1 MNNILIY
8 FVMAIGLSMD
18 AFSLALAYGT
28 TKIPINKKV
37 LLSITVGIF
46 HFFMPKLGALIGTEL
61 LLNYIAKANYLVGI
75 IFLILAIEMLLS
87 RKEEK
92 TGSITNMIS
101 IILFSFTVSI
111 DSFSVGIALSLTTT
125 DINSPCII
133 FALISTLFTFLGVEL
148 GSKIAYKFENKAEH
162 IGIIILLILGIK
174 YLIL

>member
-46 HFFMPKLGALIGTEL
+46 HFFMPRLGALIGTEL

-148 GSKIAYKFENKAEH
+148 GSKIAYKFENH
-162 IGIIILLILGIK
+162 RL
-174 YLIL
+174 YF

>member
-8 FVMAIGLSMD
+8 FVMAIGLSMN

-148 GSKIAYKFENKAEH
+148 GSKIAYKFENKAEY

>member
-1 MNNILIY
+1 
-8 FVMAIGLSMD
+8 MAIGLSMD
-18 AFSLALAYGT
+18 AFSLALAYGA

-125 DINSPCII
+125 NINSPCII

-148 GSKIAYKFENKAEH
+148 GSKIAYKFENKAEY

>member
-1 MNNILIY
+1 MNSILIY

-148 GSKIAYKFENKAEH
+148 GSKIAYKFENKAEY

>member
-1 MNNILIY
+1 MNNTLIY

-125 DINSPCII
+125 NINSPCII

-148 GSKIAYKFENKAEH
+148 GSKIAYKFENKAEY

>member
-148 GSKIAYKFENKAEH
+148 GSKIAYKFENKAEY
-162 IGIIILLILGIK
+162 IGIIILLILGIE